1 MIILFMES
9 YPGRGEL
16 VLMDYVEWCELVL
29 HTMGEAGAES
39 PQFRNRGIDE
49 QRLGQRVWGDHYERI
64 AEGFKTGQNRN
75 VLYNAVFDL
84 YKELLVEDANATF
97 IKLTWDG
104 RKAAQDIFPVWEN
117 ACLIRLEPVLER
129 ALRIINERSNVPD
142 EDFGRVEYVST
153 NTVCC
158 ELGLSNNDLTLE
170 DVEEMLRELK
180 ALGLVY
186 WNGGEYPDEVRSTY
200 RGLVWETRRDLVI
213 GARFINGL
221 VAEWETTSVDFKRE
235 LTLDTASQKAEF
247 VKDVIGLANT
257 QASGRRRMIIGF
269 DDKTREHHGPPD
281 PRITQDR
288 IEQIL
293 GDYIKPFVDVR
304 YEVIDY
310 RASKVGVLEVLR
322 GAGKLPHIVAKSL
335 GDKAA
340 GDKKRIEEG
349 QIFVRHGSQT
359 EPPTLAEM
367 DAIREE
373 AERARSLGGA

>member
-1 MIILFMES
+1 
-9 YPGRGEL
+9 
-16 VLMDYVEWCELVL
+16 MDYVEWCELVL
-29 HTMGEAGAES
+29 RTMGEAGAES
-39 PQFRNRGIDE
+39 PQFRNHGIDE
-49 QRLGQRVWGDHYERI
+49 QRLGRRVWGDRYERI
-64 AEGFKTGQNRN
+64 AKGFKTGENGD

-97 IKLTWDG
+97 MKLTWDG
-104 RKAAQDIFPVWEN
+104 RKSAQDIFPVWEN
-117 ACLIRLEPVLER
+117 ACLIKLEPVLEH

-153 NTVCC
+153 NTISC
-158 ELGLSNNDLTLE
+158 ELGLSNADLTLE
-170 DVEEMLRELK
+170 DVEEMLRELM
-180 ALGLVY
+180 ALGLAY
-186 WNGGEYPDEVRSTY
+186 WDGGEHPDEVRSTY
-200 RGLVWETRRDLVI
+200 RGLVWENRRDLVI
-213 GARFINGL
+213 GARFIDGL

-235 LTLDTASQKAEF
+235 LSLDTASQKAEF
-247 VKDVIGLANT
+247 IKDVIGLANT

-269 DDKTREHHGPPD
+269 DDKTRAHYGPPD
-281 PRITQDR
+281 SRITQNR

-293 GDYIKPFVDVR
+293 GDYVQPFVDVR

-322 GAGKLPHIVAKSL
+322 DAVKIPHHVAKSL

-359 EPPTLAEM
+359 EPPTPAEL

-373 AERARSLGGA
+373 AERARTLGDA